1 MLNKVCNMTNS
12 NHENREFPLVS
23 IVIAAYN
30 RLPLLKE
37 AVISAL
43 DQSLKSSEVL
53 VIDDGSDEETKA
65 WLLKKS
71 HEIDRMRVI
80 HQEHQGIASARQTGL
95 IEARGKLVCILDSD
109 DRLFPKALEKI
120 QSVFEGDSEVA
131 LVYTNILQ
139 NYGGGRIKKVFY
151 PHFRNNREMIRATL
165 IRAKVPF
172 KHSGTTYRRELALKV
187 GGYDRNLPLKIDI
200 DLFLKF
206 LIAGHRLILLDDQ
219 LVEFR
224 FHRNSAS
231 RKRITGLGV
240 WWRLIRRYGPRNR
253 LGQLYIFGV
262 RSCAEL
268 AKLIYSKILVHTH

>member
-1 MLNKVCNMTNS
+1 MINS
-12 NHENREFPLVS
+12 KHENREFPLFS

-43 DQSLKSSEVL
+43 DQSLKNSEVL

-65 WLLKKS
+65 WLIGKS
-71 HEIDRMRVI
+71 HKVDRMRVI
-80 HQEHQGIASARQTGL
+80 HQKHQGIPSARQAGL

-120 QSVFEGDSEVA
+120 HSVFERNPEVA

-139 NYGGGRIKKVFY
+139 NYGGRRIKKVFY
-151 PHFRNNREMIRATL
+151 PHFRNNREMIRAIL

-172 KHSGTTYRRELALKV
+172 KHSGTTYIRDLALRV

-206 LIAGHRLILLDDQ
+206 LIAGYRLILLDDQ
-219 LVEFR
+219 LVEFK
-224 FHRNSAS
+224 FHKNSAS
-231 RKRITGLGV
+231 GKRITGLGA
-240 WWRLIRRYGPRNR
+240 WWRLIRRYGPSNR

-262 RSCAEL
+262 RSCGEL
-268 AKLIYSKILVHTH
+268 AKLIYAKIFFHTY